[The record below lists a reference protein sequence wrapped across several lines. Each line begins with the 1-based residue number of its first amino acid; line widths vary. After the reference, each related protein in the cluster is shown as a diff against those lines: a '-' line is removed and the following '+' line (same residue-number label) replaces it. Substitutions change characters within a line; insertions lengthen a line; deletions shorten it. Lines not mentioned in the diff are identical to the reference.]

1 MYRYL
6 FRQQISSGPCCAKS
20 WIGRYLSSG
29 SQNLEEPGVIPP
41 EVLTLKEKVDTEII
55 YPKEYKGRS
64 DVYFM
69 LCKFWV
75 TAIKEKSPNK
85 PVMKIEASFYTSF
98 SYDLDDSDF
107 KDFKPRD
114 PEEERDYSLFQ
125 YLYQITPI
133 STAWPYWREFV
144 QNMSTRMGFPA
155 LMVPLL
161 KILLETVTGGE
172 AMELSHDEI
181 CPVRIASKLVPK

>member
-1 MYRYL
+1 MKKRVTL
-6 FRQQISSGPCCAKS
+6 NVISVDPDNDFRAARAAQKVV
-20 WIGRYLSSG
+20 
-29 SQNLEEPGVIPP
+29 LEEIYLVETKTWRRPGIIPP
-41 EVLTLKEKVDTEII
+41 EVLALQHKCSTEII

-64 DVYFM
+64 DLYFT

-75 TAIKEKSPNK
+75 TAIKDKSTNK

-98 SYDLDDSDF
+98 SYDLDDPDF

-114 PEEERDYSLFQ
+114 PEEEDFSLFE
-125 YLYQITPI
+125 YLYRITPL

-144 QNMSTRMGFPA
+144 QNTSARMGFPA

-161 KILLETVTGGE
+161 EFVPIEIDIAELE
-172 AMELSHDEI
+172 
-181 CPVRIASKLVPK
+181 